1 MTDLDLA
8 IGVGAEPPPLPSEAP
23 SPRRARRKRRE
34 IALRLSIAWVVLVLL
49 AAITASWLPL
59 KDPLADDISHKL
71 SRPGQ
76 NGFVLGS
83 DGLGR
88 DILARI
94 VHGSRVSVIISVF
107 AVMIG
112 ITGGGLLG
120 MSVGMVRG
128 RYERV
133 VMFVNDIALAFP
145 ALVLLLGL
153 LAYAGQSLFIITITI
168 GVLAIPRYTRVA
180 RANTLTVS
188 EREFVLA
195 AKALGA
201 RGGRVL
207 LREITPNVLQPLAAF
222 GLLSIGV
229 VIVLEGTLSFLGLS
243 VPQPTPSWGSM
254 IAEGKRHLNGAP
266 HVSLIPSI
274 VMFLTVLS
282 VNFVGDHARSRF
294 FDVREAGIG

>member
-1 MTDLDLA
+1 MPEALA
-8 IGVGAEPPPLPSEAP
+8 VDIDREPPLAEPAAP
-23 SPRRARRKRRE
+23 KRRE
-34 IALRLSIAWVVLVLL
+34 RRRRRELAFWLSVTWLAIVLF
-49 AAITASWLPL
+49 AAVTASWLPL
-59 KDPLADDISHKL
+59 KDELASDISHKL
-71 SRPGQ
+71 SRPGE

-94 VHGSRVSVIISVF
+94 IHGSRVSVIISVF
-107 AVMIG
+107 AVLIG
-112 ITGGGLLG
+112 IVGGGLLG

-128 RYERV
+128 RYERA
-133 VMFVNDIALAFP
+133 VMFVTDIALAFP
-145 ALVLLLGL
+145 ALVILLAL

-168 GVLAIPRYTRVA
+168 GILSIPRYTRVA

-195 AKALGA
+195 ARALGA
-201 RGGRVL
+201 RSPRIL
-207 LREITPNVLQPLAAF
+207 LREIAPNVLLPLAAF
-222 GLLSIGV
+222 GLLSVGV

-266 HVSLIPSI
+266 HVSLIPSV

-282 VNFVGDHARSRF
+282 VNFVGDNARARF
-294 FDVREAGIG
+294 FDVRESGLS